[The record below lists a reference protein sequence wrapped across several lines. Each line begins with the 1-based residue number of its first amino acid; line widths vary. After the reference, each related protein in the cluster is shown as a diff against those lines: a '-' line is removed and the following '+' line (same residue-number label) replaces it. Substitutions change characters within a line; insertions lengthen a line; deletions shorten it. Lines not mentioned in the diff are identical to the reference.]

1 MTHGPLNFCWKFGP
15 CFFFE
20 VDPSKIK
27 VIGVPS
33 MYGFTSKLGPSMAG
47 QPDKPPEIA
56 GLITGLLKGNQ
67 LVNKP
72 LIRPAISGGGGGSH

>member
-1 MTHGPLNFCWKFGP
+1 MTHGPLKFCWKFGP

-33 MYGFTSKLGPSMAG
+33 MYGFTSKLGVYRTSQGP
-47 QPDKPPEIA
+47 QW
-56 GLITGLLKGNQ
+56 
-67 LVNKP
+67 LVNLTNPQK
-72 LIRPAISGGGGGSH
+72 

>member
-1 MTHGPLNFCWKFGP
+1 
-15 CFFFE
+15 
-20 VDPSKIK
+20 
-27 VIGVPS
+27 
-33 MYGFTSKLGPSMAG
+33 MAG

-72 LIRPAISGGGGGSH
+72 LIRPAISGGGGVTLGGVGRLNSA